1 MKKFTAFLSAAA
13 ISAGLVSAFNAVADD
28 NTNYVPKLYFK
39 AVENNSADILPS
51 GQVIYINTN
60 KTDSSS
66 VSGKI
71 EIYLED
77 KLKYAGQIVV
87 SCEWENGGIE
97 VCDVN
102 TPEDLGTDAPYD
114 DSKSAYTITKLV
126 KPEQHFFKVSYQNIH
141 SSPLVPTG
149 ETSDAYPLAVFDYS
163 VSQNIGRYAVSFK
176 TEQPNVTNIAYRYPN
191 GDIGDMRP
199 NGDNAK
205 SIYITVN
212 DRELGDV
219 DGNGI
224 INAIDA
230 SAALTEYVRDP
241 SNTENAL
248 TEAERLAADVDGDG
262 KITSMDASAILSYY
276 VSEDD
281 ISFIEFLRNNS

>member
-1 MKKFTAFLSAAA
+1 MRRFNALFSAFVLSVCT
-13 ISAGLVSAFNAVADD
+13 ISAFTVNAADE
-28 NTNYVPKLYFK
+28 TSYIPKLYFK
-39 AVENNSADILPS
+39 AVENDSADILPN
-51 GQVIYINTN
+51 GQTIYVNLN
-60 KTDSSS
+60 KTESAD
-66 VSGKI
+66 GKI

-87 SCEWENGGIE
+87 SCEWDNGGIE
-97 VCDVN
+97 ITDVN
-102 TPEDLGTDAPYD
+102 TPEDLGTTAPYD
-114 DSKSAYTITKLV
+114 KSESEYTVTKLV
-126 KPEQHFFKVSYQNIH
+126 KPEQQLFKVSYQNVH

-205 SIYITVN
+205 SIYIAVG

-248 TEAERLAADVDGDG
+248 TEAELLAADVDGDG
-262 KITSMDASAILSYY
+262 KVTSMDASAILSYY
-276 VSEDD
+276 VSEEN
-281 ISFIEFLRNNS
+281 ISFIEFLRKNS